1 MLRIF
6 ILILCSFVLFS
17 SCSTTQNPNDPN
29 DVIIGTMNAKIN
41 GVPWSV
47 PNAILVS
54 PLTANKIEGKT
65 TIIGVALNGT
75 SIMLVIDSA
84 KVGTYMLPQI
94 PTGVTSGQ
102 YIIPQDTV
110 YSSSIAGL
118 WGSPGTITISEITTV
133 NIKGTFSFKA
143 FLTNDPLSRD
153 SVMVSEGVFNARFT
167 N

>member
-6 ILILCSFVLFS
+6 TLIFCSFLVFS
-17 SCSTTQNPNDPN
+17 SCSTTQNPTDPN
-29 DVIIGTMNAKIN
+29 EVIIGTMNAKIN
-41 GVPWSV
+41 GNPWSV

-54 PLTANKIEGKT
+54 PLTAVKIEGKT
-65 TIIGVALNGT
+65 TVTGVAFNGT
-75 SIMLVIDSA
+75 SIVLIIDSA

-102 YIIPQDTV
+102 YVIPQDTV
-110 YSSSIAGL
+110 YSSAIAGL

-143 FLTNDPLSRD
+143 YLTNDPLSRD
-153 SVMVSEGVFNARFT
+153 SIMVSEGVFNARFI